1 MVHNEFWGR
10 MLDRTYNEAID
21 EILSVG
27 DDQSWA
33 LSLVEASRDLICLC
47 HGGFVT
53 FINEAG
59 LKHLGIKSAK
69 DIIGRRFT
77 DFVHTDDRDTVQWLL
92 EKRYQ
97 EQDPLTIKLVGI
109 GNKPFDADTLFVPF
123 DNDGETGMVVQAH
136 DISLR
141 KERDE
146 RIQFQANYDM
156 LTGLPNRSLF
166 LDRLNQGMIRSQR
179 ENKILAL
186 MFIDLDGFKYV
197 NDILGH
203 HVGDLLL
210 QQAAKRLTD
219 CMRST
224 DTVARLGGD
233 EFTIIMPSLDDPARI
248 SLAAQRILDAL
259 EKPFHLND
267 EEALVTGSIGITVY
281 PDDSIEAND
290 LLRNA
295 DAAMYRAKDQGKATF
310 HYYTAGLNEEVK
322 ERVAIKNGL
331 SKAMER
337 NEFSLHYQPKLDLQT
352 DCFTGVEALMRWNSE
367 ELGFVTPN
375 RFIPSLEET
384 GLVNEVG
391 EWVIRQACK
400 QHLKWLDA
408 GLPPVRVA
416 VNLSARQLREPSF
429 VSIVDDVL
437 RELGVAPQFL
447 EIEITESMLMSDS
460 SAIIVALDQLHEMG
474 IPIAMD
480 DFGTG
485 YSSLSY
491 LKRFP
496 IDTIKIDRSFVAEI
510 TSDPDY
516 AEIIKTIISMGKT
529 LNRKIIAEGVETE
542 EQLSKLREYHC
553 DEIQGYFISRPMP
566 AAGLMSTLKE
576 RKFSNT

>member
-1 MVHNEFWGR
+1 
-10 MLDRTYNEAID
+10 
-21 EILSVG
+21 
-27 DDQSWA
+27 
-33 LSLVEASRDLICLC
+33 
-47 HGGFVT
+47 
-53 FINEAG
+53 
-59 LKHLGIKSAK
+59 
-69 DIIGRRFT
+69 
-77 DFVHTDDRDTVQWLL
+77 
-92 EKRYQ
+92 
-97 EQDPLTIKLVGI
+97 
-109 GNKPFDADTLFVPF
+109 
-123 DNDGETGMVVQAH
+123 
-136 DISLR
+136 
-141 KERDE
+141 
-146 RIQFQANYDM
+146 
-156 LTGLPNRSLF
+156 
-166 LDRLNQGMIRSQR
+166 
-179 ENKILAL
+179 
-186 MFIDLDGFKYV
+186 
-197 NDILGH
+197 
-203 HVGDLLL
+203 
-210 QQAAKRLTD
+210 
-219 CMRST
+219 
-224 DTVARLGGD
+224 
-233 EFTIIMPSLDDPARI
+233 
-248 SLAAQRILDAL
+248 
-259 EKPFHLND
+259 
-267 EEALVTGSIGITVY
+267 
-281 PDDSIEAND
+281 
-290 LLRNA
+290 
-295 DAAMYRAKDQGKATF
+295 
-310 HYYTAGLNEEVK
+310 
-322 ERVAIKNGL
+322 
-331 SKAMER
+331 
-337 NEFSLHYQPKLDLQT
+337 
-352 DCFTGVEALMRWNSE
+352 MRWNSE